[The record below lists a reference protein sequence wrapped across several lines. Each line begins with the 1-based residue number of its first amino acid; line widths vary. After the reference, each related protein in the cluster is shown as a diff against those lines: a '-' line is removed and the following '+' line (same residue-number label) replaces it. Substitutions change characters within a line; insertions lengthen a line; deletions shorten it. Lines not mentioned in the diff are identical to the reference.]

1 MDHDIW
7 ILDYSGIELNEK
19 KQTRNKKLKNKSI
32 DERNAK
38 PNKPNGKRI
47 LREMQSQKGKNEI
60 SKGQDSQSESQE
72 RRKLNKTETLTH
84 EWLRVEAKAN
94 VVIVVLRKDKW

>member
-1 MDHDIW
+1 M
-7 ILDYSGIELNEK
+7 NEK

-47 LREMQSQKGKNEI
+47 LREMQSQKGKNEML
-60 SKGQDSQSESQE
+60 KGKESQSKSGEC
-72 RRKLNKTETLTH
+72 
-84 EWLRVEAKAN
+84 
-94 VVIVVLRKDKW
+94 

>member
-1 MDHDIW
+1 M
-7 ILDYSGIELNEK
+7 NEK

-47 LREMQSQKGKNEI
+47 LREMQSQKDKEQNVERERKPKQKWRVLKVERNGNIEARVA
-60 SKGQDSQSESQE
+60 ES
-72 RRKLNKTETLTH
+72 
-84 EWLRVEAKAN
+84 
-94 VVIVVLRKDKW
+94 